1 MRATETDPTNYQLA
15 AENVRT
21 NQLDASISLV
31 QVAATEIFTDKVFS
45 VSEEEGVVF
54 DFSMCNPP
62 FFADIAAAN
71 SNPRCAGGGAPCEL
85 VTEGESRRRLTM
97 DAQVSVFL

>member
-62 FFADIAAAN
+62 FFTDERLAD
-71 SNPRCAGGGAPCEL
+71 E
-85 VTEGESRRRLTM
+85 ERLLREDCFEILRIM
-97 DAQVSVFL
+97 NINEKI